1 MGRIEIRIG
10 GFGGQGIM
18 LAGYLLGQSACIY
31 EDKEATQTET
41 YGPEA
46 RGGSASTEIVISDSE
61 IDYPKLL
68 LPDIAILMSQPAFL
82 KFHKDL
88 KKDGILIIDSDLVN
102 PSDIKKDTKLCSIPS
117 TQIAQSLGNKIVANV
132 VMLGAL
138 IAITGVITKEDMIK
152 SIKTTL
158 PERVLE
164 LNLSAFEKGF
174 EAGKQSMNSH

>member
-1 MGRIEIRIG
+1 MGGNVLLVEREKIG
-10 GFGGQGIM
+10 GICPNWGCIPMCFMDHCVEVIRTIKQADRQGIS
-18 LAGYLLGQSACIY
+18 AGKI
-31 EDKEATQTET
+31 
-41 YGPEA
+41 
-46 RGGSASTEIVISDSE
+46 E

-88 KKDGILIIDSDLVN
+88 KKDGVLIIDNDLVN
-102 PSDIKKDTKLCSIPS
+102 PSDIKEDIKLYSIPS

-138 IAITGVITKEDMIK
+138 VAITGVVTKEDMIK

-164 LNLSAFEKGF
+164 LNLGAFEKGF
-174 EAGKQSMNSH
+174 EAGKKSKNLQS

>member
-1 MGRIEIRIG
+1 
-10 GFGGQGIM
+10 
-18 LAGYLLGQSACIY
+18 
-31 EDKEATQTET
+31 
-41 YGPEA
+41 
-46 RGGSASTEIVISDSE
+46 
-61 IDYPKLL
+61 
-68 LPDIAILMSQPAFL
+68 MSQPAFL

-102 PSDIKKDTKLCSIPS
+102 PSDIKEDIKPCSIPS

-138 IAITGVITKEDMIK
+138 IAITGVVTKEDMIK

-174 EAGKQSMNSH
+174 EAGKQSLNSQ